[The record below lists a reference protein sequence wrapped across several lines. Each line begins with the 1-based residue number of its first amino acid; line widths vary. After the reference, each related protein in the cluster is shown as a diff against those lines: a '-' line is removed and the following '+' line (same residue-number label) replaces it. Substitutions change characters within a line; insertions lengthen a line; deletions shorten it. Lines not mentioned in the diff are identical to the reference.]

1 LAQHSNVNT
10 TVNYYVANPFS
21 RLQIKDLDFDTM
33 IDIKNDAY
41 VDRMMEKMK
50 NNGEVENEYITDE
63 EENED
68 SEDSDY

>member
-1 LAQHSNVNT
+1 
-10 TVNYYVANPFS
+10 
-21 RLQIKDLDFDTM
+21 M

-68 SEDSDY
+68 SEDSDYWFNLVKTLKNYK

>member
-1 LAQHSNVNT
+1 
-10 TVNYYVANPFS
+10 
-21 RLQIKDLDFDTM
+21 M

-41 VDRMMEKMK
+41 VERMIEKMK

-68 SEDSDY
+68 SEDSDYWFNLLKLLNIISKQDDWAI